1 MEKSA
6 VYVCKTCRAALFS
19 VSDKMGASSN
29 SIAFKKPLNDNAIQ
43 SRKNR
48 EGQWLV
54 RCSKCHS
61 HLGSAVGG
69 KAPHYRIQSPSI
81 DLRERD
87 LEVELPEFEKEEK
100 EEDERN
106 KVSSD
111 ASSQTIDVGTSTMS
125 GAAIFGGGA
134 AVGAI
139 VGATVAFLICRNLET
154 PLTATNLTATTTLL
168 VAPAASPAPG
178 STRPTPPASTPVF
191 IPETPPRASSA
202 NEAGTS
208 SPDALPTP

>member
-6 VYVCKTCRAALFS
+6 VYVCKTCRAVLFS
-19 VSDKMGASSN
+19 VSDKMGTSSN
-29 SIAFKKPLNDNAIQ
+29 SIAFKKPLNDNSIQ

-54 RCSKCHS
+54 RCTKCHS

-81 DLRERD
+81 DLRESD
-87 LEVELPEFEKEEK
+87 PEVELPEFEKDDNEK
-100 EEDERN
+100 DGRN

-111 ASSQTIDVGTSTMS
+111 APSQTIDIGTSTMS
-125 GAAIFGGGA
+125 AAAIFGGGA

-154 PLTATNLTATTTLL
+154 PLSATNLTATSSTLVPPTT
-168 VAPAASPAPG
+168 SSTTG
-178 STRPTPPASTPVF
+178 GTRPTPAPPTPAPRPTPADVAPVST
-191 IPETPPRASSA
+191 SSA
-202 NEAGTS
+202 ALESA
-208 SPDALPTP
+208 DATF